1 MQKKSVYLLV
11 ISILVFS
18 VFVYYI
24 YGQEYR
30 YAKEFANELY
40 EYSIPPNTVLIEK
53 GYDFAYNYGGGPRG
67 NGGYPTVVA
76 FMKLSSSL
84 SEQEIFNYYDQDDI
98 EVYFDWWVEEEKGK
112 EWYEGIKPKP
122 QKLSDKENINKTIK
136 VVIQKR
142 SLLVTPYGEVVY

>member
-11 ISILVFS
+11 ISIFVFS
-18 VFVYYI
+18 VFIYYI

-30 YAKEFANELY
+30 YAKKIANNLFEL
-40 EYSIPPNTVLIEK
+40 SIPEKTVLLEK
-53 GYDFAYNYGGGPRG
+53 GYDYGQFYGGGPTG
-67 NGGYPTVVA
+67 NGGYPTVVVY
-76 FMKLSSSL
+76 MKISSSL
-84 SEQEIFNYYDQDDI
+84 SEQEIFDYYNQDDI
-98 EVYFDWWVEEEKGK
+98 EVYFDWWVEEERGK